1 MTADRSGATELE
13 GVVAQAALVEYQP
26 GAVVSP
32 VTAFA
37 FDAGEGLAEPAG
49 RRIER
54 VPSVQRTYSVVEYVS

>member
-37 FDAGEGLAEPAG
+37 FDAARDWLNPLGAGLSASRAF
-49 RRIER
+49 
-54 VPSVQRTYSVVEYVS
+54 SVRTPW